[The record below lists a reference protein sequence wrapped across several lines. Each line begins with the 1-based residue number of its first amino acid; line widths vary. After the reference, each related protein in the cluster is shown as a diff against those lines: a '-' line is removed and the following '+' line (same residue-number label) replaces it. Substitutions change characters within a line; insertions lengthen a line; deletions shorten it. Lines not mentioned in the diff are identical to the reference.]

1 MAKKCPEYHLLI
13 NQLHFTILKLTGTIN
28 ILFFEDNKPL
38 QYRTLQSHTHKVTV
52 TGSLIELLLLWVVIW
67 PSNWTESTGR
77 ISPVTGSTVN
87 IYHVEH
93 FVSQSPFN
101 PVITYGP
108 L

>member
-1 MAKKCPEYHLLI
+1 M
-13 NQLHFTILKLTGTIN
+13 FTILKLTGTIN

-38 QYRTLQSHTHKVTV
+38 QYRTLQSHTHKVTF
-52 TGSLIELLLLWVVIW
+52 TGSLAMGGDMAQQLDRGHWATIIGDWLAH
-67 PSNWTESTGR
+67 
-77 ISPVTGSTVN
+77 N

-101 PVITYGP
+101 PVIKYET